1 MQKKT
6 IRKAYGSLEP
16 EELYRLVVSAAAR
29 GDHTECEEI
38 ASHCPRVVASIR
50 HPAFDLAVEGTR
62 AMLDAAV
69 PVFAHYLGWLSA
81 IDVVTPSIAQAVD
94 FIIGDRVP
102 AELEEP
108 PSPHEPDE
116 EPPFLALGSGKV
128 VAKRL
133 LGAAAEALAEV
144 CAEHGLDGD
153 EVLRAF
159 LPHLAQALPELL
171 EGIDPA
177 EHPAWAKEQFR
188 ATFAQAWTDATE

>member
-1 MQKKT
+1 MTPEPPVRPYRRARGSPRALLRAPPTTDPPPDPREVPMQKKT

-94 FIIGDRVP
+94 FIIG
-102 AELEEP
+102 ELGIDPEEP
-108 PSPHEPDE
+108 P
-116 EPPFLALGSGKV
+116 G
-128 VAKRL
+128 
-133 LGAAAEALAEV
+133 
-144 CAEHGLDGD
+144 
-153 EVLRAF
+153 
-159 LPHLAQALPELL
+159 
-171 EGIDPA
+171 
-177 EHPAWAKEQFR
+177 
-188 ATFAQAWTDATE
+188 